1 MFEEGEKMPYESEK
15 GLELLAKY
23 IGKPDK
29 TNCYLSYP
37 QLKSLLENNK
47 GQIEFGSKC
56 IYFLVEKDDY
66 IELYFFAD
74 NIVDLSEEREDL
86 QRILPSDKD
95 VIISIVLN
103 GKQVDKYEHIMQNL
117 GFSLYKKYLRKK
129 RKIDTS
135 VEIPSQE
142 NVCLAEPAD
151 IDFMKEM
158 IFETFDSISDKI
170 PNRFELEKMISNG
183 QILKYV
189 ITDRL
194 AGFLIYE
201 RQGKKSYVRMLC
213 TGENFR
219 GNGVGKSLLRE
230 YIKREY
236 NHVKLFYLW
245 VDSQNEAAL
254 SLYSKEGYISDGLEQ
269 YIFIRRCE

>member
-1 MFEEGEKMPYESEK
+1 MPYESEK

-37 QLKSLLENNK
+37 QLKSLLEGND
-47 GQIEFGSKC
+47 GQIKFGRKC
-56 IYFLVEKDDY
+56 IYFFVDKDDY

-74 NIVDLSEEREDL
+74 NIVDLLEEREYL
-86 QRILPSDKD
+86 QRILPSDKN
-95 VIISIVLN
+95 VIINIVSN
-103 GKQVDKYEHIMQNL
+103 GKQVGEYEHIMQGL

-129 RKIDTS
+129 RKIDIS
-135 VEIPSQE
+135 IEIPPQE

-151 IDFMKEM
+151 IDFMQEM
-158 IFETFDSISDKI
+158 IDETFDSISDQI
-170 PNRFELEKMISNG
+170 PNRLELERMISNK

-201 RQGKKSYVRMLC
+201 HQGKKSYVRMLC
-213 TGENFR
+213 TGGNFR

-230 YIKREY
+230 YIKWEY
-236 NHVKLFYLW
+236 NNVKLFYLW

-254 SLYSKEGYISDGLEQ
+254 SLYSKEGYNADGLEQ

>member
-47 GQIEFGSKC
+47 GQIGFGSKC

-74 NIVDLSEEREDL
+74 NIVDLSEEREYL

-117 GFSLYKKYLRKK
+117 GISL
-129 RKIDTS
+129 
-135 VEIPSQE
+135 
-142 NVCLAEPAD
+142 
-151 IDFMKEM
+151 
-158 IFETFDSISDKI
+158 
-170 PNRFELEKMISNG
+170 
-183 QILKYV
+183 
-189 ITDRL
+189 
-194 AGFLIYE
+194 
-201 RQGKKSYVRMLC
+201 
-213 TGENFR
+213 
-219 GNGVGKSLLRE
+219 
-230 YIKREY
+230 
-236 NHVKLFYLW
+236 
-245 VDSQNEAAL
+245 
-254 SLYSKEGYISDGLEQ
+254 
-269 YIFIRRCE
+269 